1 MKICVIILL
10 SINIQG
16 EKMFKQV
23 LKIGLGLSLV
33 ASSLLAAPEK
43 TKLKIG
49 FIALTDCAPLVV
61 AKEKGFFAAE
71 GLDVDVAKEGGGWP
85 GIQQKVIS
93 GEYDFSHALAG
104 MPIAATLGING
115 DTNLQALMSL
125 DLNGN
130 AITFGNNIIGEME
143 KYGLKKEERPVSAE
157 SLKKY
162 IDEKHKVEGNS
173 YQPLNF
179 GMVHPVSTHNYELR
193 YWMAASGIKPDE
205 DTTIKPFPPP
215 TMPQNLIAGNIDG
228 YCVGEPWNTRI
239 VEKDA
244 GSALV
249 TNYDIWNN
257 NPEKVLQARADFIEK
272 NPETTKAVM
281 RAVLKAQIWL
291 DESWEN
297 REEAIKFLAQDNY
310 VKAPI
315 NVLRKSMSGT
325 FLYTKDVDSANPMF
339 NVFANNYAAY
349 PYYSHGM
356 WFITQMYRWGQ
367 LDKAVDM
374 KATIEKVYRPDLFE
388 IAAKEVGYSL
398 PESPWKKDGVDEYNK
413 FLDGKV
419 WDPNKAVEYIYDT
432 FTVTSPLV
440 SKEDL
445 MKVNNWTVTT
455 KQPSYVCPYGPAGCA
470 DPKFVTK
477 K

>member
-1 MKICVIILL
+1 MI
-10 SINIQG
+10 
-16 EKMFKQV
+16 KQV
-23 LKIGLGLSLV
+23 LKIGLGVSIV

-49 FIALTDCAPLVV
+49 FIALTDCAPLVI
-61 AKEKGFFAAE
+61 AKEKGFFEEE
-71 GLDVDVAKEGGGWP
+71 GLDVHVAKEGGGWP

-115 DTNLQALMSL
+115 DAHLQALLSL
-125 DLNGN
+125 DFNGN
-130 AITFGNNIIGEME
+130 AITYGNNIIKEME
-143 KYGLKKEERPVSAE
+143 KYGLDKTQRPVSAD

-162 IDEKHKVEGNS
+162 IDAKRKVEGDK

-193 YWMAASGIKPDE
+193 YWMAASGIRPDQ
-205 DTTIKPFPPP
+205 DCTIKPFPPP
-215 TMPQNLIAGNIDG
+215 TMPSNLIAGNIEG
-228 YCVGEPWNTRI
+228 YCVGEPWNSRI
-239 VEKDA
+239 VLKGK

-249 TNYDIWNN
+249 TNYDIWGN
-257 NPEKVLQARADFIEK
+257 NPEKVLQARADFVKK

-281 RAVLKAQIWL
+281 RAVIKAQKWL

-297 REEAIKFLAQDNY
+297 REEAIKYLAKKNY
-310 VKAPI
+310 VKAPKK
-315 NVLRKSMSGT
+315 VLQKSMSGT
-325 FLYTKDVDSANPMF
+325 FLYNKGVDSSNPMF

-367 LDKAVDM
+367 LDKPVDM
-374 KATIEKVYRPDLFE
+374 KATIEKVYRPDLF
-388 IAAKEVGYSL
+388 AQVAKEVDYKL
-398 PESPWKKDGVDEYNK
+398 PPSPWKKDGVDKYNK

-419 WDPNKAVEYIYDT
+419 WDPNKAVDYIFD
-432 FTVTSPLV
+432 FKVQNSLV
-440 SKEDL
+440 SKEEL
-445 MKVNNWTVTT
+445 LKVNNWKVNTA
-455 KQPSYVCPYGPAGCA
+455 QPKYECHYGPAGCA
-470 DPKFVTK
+470 DPKYVTK
-477 K
+477 

>member
-1 MKICVIILL
+1 ML
-10 SINIQG
+10 S
-16 EKMFKQV
+16 KF
-23 LKIGLGLSLV
+23 LTLGLGLSVV
-33 ASSLLAAPEK
+33 ASSLLATPEK

-49 FIALTDCAPLVV
+49 FIALTDCAPIVI

-71 GLDVDVAKEGGGWP
+71 GLDVEVAKEGGGWP

-115 DTNLQALMSL
+115 EANLQAVLSL
-125 DLNGN
+125 DYNGN
-130 AITFGNNIIGEME
+130 AITFGNKIIGEME
-143 KYGLKKEERPVSAE
+143 KYGLKKEERPVTAE

-162 IDEKHKVEGNS
+162 IDEKHKIEGNK

-239 VEKDA
+239 VEKNA

-257 NPEKVLQARADFIEK
+257 NPEKVLQARADFIDK

-281 RAVLKAQIWL
+281 RAILKAQMWL
-291 DESWEN
+291 DESWKN
-297 REEAIKFLAQDNY
+297 REEAVNILSQDAY
-310 VKAPI
+310 VKAPVE
-315 NVLRKSMSGT
+315 VLKKSMSGT
-325 FLYTKDVDSANPMF
+325 FLYNPGTDSKNPMF
-339 NVFANNYAAY
+339 NTFANYYAAY
-349 PYYSHGM
+349 PFYSHGM

-367 LDKAVDM
+367 LEKPVDM
-374 KATIEKVYRPDLFE
+374 KATIEKVYRPDLF
-388 IAAKEVGYSL
+388 AAVAKEVGYSL

-419 WDPNKAVEYIYDT
+419 WDPNKAVDYIYS
-432 FTVTSPLV
+432 FEVTNPKV
-440 SKEDL
+440 SKEEL
-445 MKVNNWTVTT
+445 MKVNKWTVTT

-470 DPKFVTK
+470 DPKYVTK

>member
-1 MKICVIILL
+1 MLKNIL
-10 SINIQG
+10 
-16 EKMFKQV
+16 KV
-23 LKIGLGLSLV
+23 GLGISIA

-49 FIALTDCAPLVV
+49 FIALTDCAPLVI
-61 AKEKGFFAAE
+61 AKEKGFFAEE
-71 GLDVDVAKEGGGWP
+71 GLDVHVAKEGGGWP

-115 DTNLQALMSL
+115 NAHLQALLSL
-125 DLNGN
+125 DFNSN
-130 AITFGNNIIGEME
+130 AITYGNDIIKKMEEFGLD
-143 KYGLKKEERPVSAE
+143 KTERPVTAD

-162 IDEKHKVEGNS
+162 IDAKRAKEGNK
-173 YQPLNF
+173 YQPLSF

-193 YWMAASGIKPDE
+193 YWMASSGIRPDQ
-205 DTTIKPFPPP
+205 DCTIKPFPPP
-215 TMPQNLIAGNIDG
+215 TMPSNLIAGNIEG
-228 YCVGEPWNTRI
+228 YCVGEPWNSRI
-239 VEKDA
+239 VLKGK

-257 NPEKVLQARADFIEK
+257 NPEKVLQARADFVKK

-281 RAVLKAQIWL
+281 RAVIKAQKWL

-297 REEAIKFLAQDNY
+297 REEAIGYLAKRNY
-310 VKAPI
+310 VNAPK

-325 FLYTKDVDSANPMF
+325 FLYNKGVDSANPMF
-339 NVFANNYAAY
+339 NVFANNYASY
-349 PYYSHGM
+349 PFYSHGM
-356 WFITQMYRWGQ
+356 WFVTQMYRWGQ

-374 KATIEKVYRPDLFE
+374 KALIKKVYRPDLFAE
-388 IAAKEVGYSL
+388 VAKEVDYKL
-398 PESPWKKDGVDEYNK
+398 PPSAWKKDGVDEYNK

-419 WDPNKAVEYIYDT
+419 WDPNKAVDYIFDAI
-432 FTVTSPLV
+432 VQNSLV

-445 MKVNNWTVTT
+445 MKANTWSVET
-455 KQPSYVCPYGPAGCA
+455 KQPKYECHYGPAGCA
-470 DPKFVTK
+470 DPKYVTK
-477 K
+477 

>member
-1 MKICVIILL
+1 
-10 SINIQG
+10 
-16 EKMFKQV
+16 MFKQV

-115 DTNLQALMSL
+115 NENLQALLSL

-130 AITFGNNIIGEME
+130 AITFGNKIIGEME
-143 KYGLKKEERPVSAE
+143 KYGLKKEERPVTAD

-162 IDEKHKVEGNS
+162 IDAKHAAEGSN
-173 YQPLNF
+173 YQPLAF

-193 YWMAASGIKPDE
+193 YWMAGSGIKPDE

-215 TMPQNLIAGNIDG
+215 TMPQNLIAGNIEG

-239 VEKDA
+239 VEKNA

-281 RAVLKAQIWL
+281 RAVLKAQMWL
-291 DESWEN
+291 DASWEN

-310 VKAPI
+310 VKAPV

-325 FLYTKDVDSANPMF
+325 FLYNPGIDSTNPMF
-339 NVFANNYAAY
+339 NTFANYYAAY
-349 PYYSHGM
+349 PFYSHGM

-374 KATIEKVYRPDLFE
+374 KATIEKVYRPDLF
-388 IAAKEVGYSL
+388 AVVAKEVGYSI

-419 WDPNKAVEYIYDT
+419 WDPNKAVDYIYG
-432 FTVTSPLV
+432 FEVTNPKV
-440 SKEDL
+440 SKEEL
-445 MKVNNWTVTT
+445 MKVNKWTVAT

-470 DPKFVTK
+470 DPKYVTK

>member
-1 MKICVIILL
+1 ML
-10 SINIQG
+10 S
-16 EKMFKQV
+16 KF
-23 LKIGLGLSLV
+23 LTLGLGLSVV

-49 FIALTDCAPLVV
+49 FIALTDCAPIVI
-61 AKEKGFFAAE
+61 AKEKGFFKEE

-115 DTNLQALMSL
+115 EANLQALLSL
-125 DLNGN
+125 DYNGN
-130 AITFGNNIIGEME
+130 AITFGNKIIGEME
-143 KYGLKKEERPVSAE
+143 KYGLKKEERPVTAE

-162 IDEKHKVEGNS
+162 IDEKHKIEGNK

-239 VEKDA
+239 VEKNA

-257 NPEKVLQARADFIEK
+257 NPEKVLQARADFIDK

-281 RAVLKAQIWL
+281 RAILKAQMWL

-310 VKAPI
+310 VKAPVD
-315 NVLRKSMSGT
+315 VLRKSMSGT
-325 FLYTKDVDSANPMF
+325 FLYNPGTDSKNPMF
-339 NVFANNYAAY
+339 NTFANYYAAY
-349 PYYSHGM
+349 PFYSHGM

-367 LDKAVDM
+367 LEKPVDM

-388 IAAKEVGYSL
+388 TVAKEVGYEL
-398 PESPWKKDGVDEYNK
+398 PPSAWKKDGVDEYNK

-419 WDPNKAVEYIYDT
+419 WDPNKAVDYIYS
-432 FTVTSPLV
+432 FEVTASKV
-440 SKEDL
+440 SKEEL
-445 MKVNNWTVTT
+445 MKVNNWKVET

-470 DPKFVTK
+470 DEKFVTK

>member
-1 MKICVIILL
+1 
-10 SINIQG
+10 
-16 EKMFKQV
+16 MFKQV

-49 FIALTDCAPLVV
+49 FIALTDCAPLVI

-71 GLDVDVAKEGGGWP
+71 GLEVDVEKEGGGWP
-85 GIQQKVIS
+85 GIQQKTIS
-93 GEYDFSHALAG
+93 GEYDYAHALAG
-104 MPIAATLGING
+104 LPIAATLGING
-115 DTNLQALMSL
+115 DANLQVLMSL
-125 DLNGN
+125 DYNGN
-130 AITFGNNIIGEME
+130 AITYSNKLIEEME
-143 KYGLKKEERPVSAE
+143 KYGLKKDERPVSAE

-162 IDEKHKVEGNS
+162 VDEIKAKEGKN

-179 GMVHPVSTHNYELR
+179 GMTHPNSTHNYELR
-193 YWMAASGIKPDE
+193 YWMASSGIKPDE

-228 YCVGEPWNTRI
+228 YSVGEPWNTR
-239 VEKDA
+239 VVS
-244 GSALV
+244 GGQGGALV
-249 TNYDIWNN
+249 TKYDIWNN
-257 NPEKVLQARADFIEK
+257 APEKVLQARADFIDK

-281 RAVLKAQIWL
+281 KAVLKAQMWL

-297 REEAIKFLAQDNY
+297 REEAIKILAKDSY
-310 VKAPI
+310 VKAPVD
-315 NVLRKSMSGT
+315 VLRKSMSGT
-325 FLYTKDVDSANPMF
+325 FLYTKDVDSKNPMF
-339 NVFANNYAAY
+339 NVFANYYAAY

-367 LDKAVDM
+367 LDKPVDM

-388 IAAKEVGYSL
+388 VVAKEVGYSL

-419 WDPNKAVEYIYDT
+419 WDPNKAVEYIYG
-432 FTVTSPLV
+432 FEVNNSKV
-440 SKEDL
+440 SKEEL
-445 MKVNNWTVTT
+445 MKVNKWTVTT
-455 KQPSYVCPYGPAGCA
+455 KQPSYICPYGPAGCA

>member
-1 MKICVIILL
+1 
-10 SINIQG
+10 
-16 EKMFKQV
+16 MFKQV

-49 FIALTDCAPLVV
+49 FIALTDCAPLVI

-93 GEYDFSHALAG
+93 GEYDYSHALAG

-115 DTNLQALMSL
+115 DVNLQALMSL

-130 AITFGNNIIGEME
+130 AITFGNKIIGEME
-143 KYGLKKEERPVSAE
+143 KYGLKKEERPVTAD

-162 IDEKHKVEGNS
+162 IDEKHKIEGNA

-179 GMVHPVSTHNYELR
+179 GMVHPNSTHNYELR
-193 YWMAASGIKPDE
+193 YWMAASGIKPDV
-205 DTTIKPFPPP
+205 DSTIKPFPPP

-239 VEKDA
+239 VEKNA

-257 NPEKVLQARADFIEK
+257 NPEKVLQARADFIDK

-281 RAVLKAQIWL
+281 RAVLKAQMWL

-310 VKAPI
+310 VKAPVD
-315 NVLRKSMSGT
+315 VLRKSMSGT
-325 FLYTKDVDSANPMF
+325 FLYNPGTDSKNPMF
-339 NVFANNYAAY
+339 NVFANYYAAY
-349 PYYSHGM
+349 PFYSHGM

-367 LDKAVDM
+367 ITAPVDM

-388 IAAKEVGYSL
+388 VVAKEVGYSL

-432 FTVTSPLV
+432 FTVTSPVV
-440 SKEDL
+440 SKEEL
-445 MKVNNWTVTT
+445 MKVNKWTVTT

-470 DPKFVTK
+470 DPKYVTK